1 MVRDGK
7 YTHPSPWQ
15 SIQCKDLFH
24 LIPVAPGWRVRYHYR
39 PQPSCRKV
47 MFSQASVI
55 LFTGEGA
62 CMVGVAC
69 VAGGVHGMGCVCQGV
84 CMAGEIATAA
94 GGIHPTGMHSCCHE
108 FYTNEGSK
116 PKNSREQLRST
127 SSQYLVELRHF
138 SLTGVVPY
146 GRVYII

>member
-1 MVRDGK
+1 MAGGMCGR
-7 YTHPSPWQ
+7 
-15 SIQCKDLFH
+15 
-24 LIPVAPGWRVRYHYR
+24 
-39 PQPSCRKV
+39 
-47 MFSQASVI
+47 
-55 LFTGEGA
+55 GA
-62 CMVGVAC
+62 CVVGEHAQH
-69 VAGGVHGMGCVCQGV
+69 GVCMGV

-138 SLTGVVPY
+138 SLGGIVPY
-146 GRVYII
+146 GRVYTILRVSSNRFR